1 MLLAKFIEG
10 FIFGIKKTNRLD
22 DDSRGE
28 ELLILAD
35 QVSTGIKEV
44 EDQLNQGPVSQ
55 KENGG
60 DEKEDA
66 DTVNR
71 EPENSLDK
79 ETIHKVGGEQTRWW
93 LAVKEEEK
101 GEGSRKDLLD
111 LANNFYQKAQKENKE
126 KTKTVEYVPY
136 NPAKFP
142 KDKKNTTIHDE
153 TVNNAIDVQE
163 NKIEE
168 TERTVADQI
177 VDKVKMSIVAFDEER
192 EDNLN
197 LVSNDNNLNLVSND
211 NNLSSVSNDNN
222 LNFVSNDNKGT
233 GFFEEVDLA
242 PTIGSGGGEK
252 EEVIENKIEVDDNL
266 ETEGIG
272 MFDKVGVLVKVEQM
286 ETKADFQDGKDI
298 NNDLME
304 TEGTA
309 ESVVLMI
316 EEETDENTLKTE
328 AELEDEMLTDWFQKM
343 EDALNGVQK

>member
-22 DDSRGE
+22 NDDVSGGE

-44 EDQLNQGPVSQ
+44 EEQLNQAPVVPE
-55 KENGG
+55 ENGS
-60 DEKEDA
+60 DENEAEDV
-66 DTVNR
+66 VNR
-71 EPENSLDK
+71 DPENSLEK
-79 ETIHKVGGEQTRWW
+79 ETNEKAGGEQTRWW

-192 EDNLN
+192 GDNLN
-197 LVSNDNNLNLVSND
+197 L
-211 NNLSSVSNDNN
+211 VSNDNN

-272 MFDKVGVLVKVEQM
+272 MFDKVGVAVKVEPV
-286 ETKADFQDGKDI
+286 ETKDEFQDDKEKEKLI
-298 NNDLME
+298 
-304 TEGTA
+304 
-309 ESVVLMI
+309 MI
-316 EEETDENTLKTE
+316 EKEKNLTKSE

-343 EDALNGVQK
+343 EDALNGVKTGPKQW

>member
-22 DDSRGE
+22 GDSRGE

-79 ETIHKVGGEQTRWW
+79 ETVHEVGGEQTRWW

-211 NNLSSVSNDNN
+211 NNLN
-222 LNFVSNDNKGT
+222 LVSNDNKGT

>member
-79 ETIHKVGGEQTRWW
+79 ETIHEVGGEQTRWW

-197 LVSNDNNLNLVSND
+197 LVSNDNNLSL
-211 NNLSSVSNDNN
+211 VSNDNN

-309 ESVVLMI
+309 ANVVLMI
-316 EEETDENTLKTE
+316 EEEIDENTLKTE

>member
-79 ETIHKVGGEQTRWW
+79 ETIHEVGGEQTRWW

-197 LVSNDNNLNLVSND
+197 LVSNDNNLSL
-211 NNLSSVSNDNN
+211 VSNDNN

-242 PTIGSGGGEK
+242 PTIGSGDGEK

-309 ESVVLMI
+309 ESVVLMK